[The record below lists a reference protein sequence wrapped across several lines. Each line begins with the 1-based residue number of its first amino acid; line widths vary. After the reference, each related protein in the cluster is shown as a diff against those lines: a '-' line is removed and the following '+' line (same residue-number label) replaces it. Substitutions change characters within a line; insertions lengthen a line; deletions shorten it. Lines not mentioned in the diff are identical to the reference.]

1 MFQPNKLLRQ
11 FKRKLTGKPRLEKY
25 IFDFDLLGPG
35 QSGEVSRSSSPRFIV
50 DRQGAVR
57 WPPFKIGGG
66 GGDPLSQADPEQTEE
81 LGIENFTL
89 KKPQS
94 DHSSEAPCVLGWL
107 QVKSDSHVFT
117 PALADSKEKAGPF
130 RKAPFHSNMHVLKT
144 KI

>member
-11 FKRKLTGKPRLEKY
+11 LRRKLAGKPRLEKY

-57 WPPFKIGGG
+57 WPPFKIAPDGAQSHSPE
-66 GGDPLSQADPEQTEE
+66 DPDHSQQ

-89 KKPQS
+89 KKSKS

-107 QVKSDSHVFT
+107 QV
-117 PALADSKEKAGPF
+117 
-130 RKAPFHSNMHVLKT
+130 RVLS
-144 KI
+144 

>member
-1 MFQPNKLLRQ
+1 MFQPNKLLKQLR
-11 FKRKLTGKPRLEKY
+11 RKLTGKPRLEKY

-35 QSGEVSRSSSPRFIV
+35 LSAEVSRSSSPRFIV

-57 WPPFKIGGG
+57 WPPFKIPP
-66 GGDPLSQADPEQTEE
+66 DAAQHHSHEDPEQSEE

-117 PALADSKEKAGPF
+117 PALANSKEKAGPF

>member
-1 MFQPNKLLRQ
+1 M
-11 FKRKLTGKPRLEKY
+11 TGKPRLEKY
-25 IFDFDLLGPG
+25 IFDFDLLGPPG

-57 WPPFKIGGG
+57 WPPFKIGGEAQ
-66 GGDPLSQADPEQTEE
+66 SDPEQSEE

-107 QVKSDSHVFT
+107 QVSFCEIKRDNFSLIHFISR
-117 PALADSKEKAGPF
+117 SKVIVMYLHQLLLIVARKKPDHSEKHLFIPICMF
-130 RKAPFHSNMHVLKT
+130 
-144 KI
+144 

>member
-66 GGDPLSQADPEQTEE
+66 QHHSPEDPEHSEE

-117 PALADSKEKAGPF
+117 PALADSSKEKAGPF

>member
-1 MFQPNKLLRQ
+1 M
-11 FKRKLTGKPRLEKY
+11 TGKPRLEKY
-25 IFDFDLLGPG
+25 IFDFDLLGPPG

-57 WPPFKIGGG
+57 WPPFKIGGEAQ
-66 GGDPLSQADPEQTEE
+66 SDPEQSEE

-107 QVKSDSHVFT
+107 QVGLMKYDFDDSYLLNFR
-117 PALADSKEKAGPF
+117 SKVIVMYLHQLLLIVARKKPDHSEKHLFIPICMF
-130 RKAPFHSNMHVLKT
+130 
-144 KI
+144 

>member
-11 FKRKLTGKPRLEKY
+11 LRRKLTGKPRLEKY

-57 WPPFKIGGG
+57 WPPFKIGGDG
-66 GGDPLSQADPEQTEE
+66 PHLHSQADPELSEE

-94 DHSSEAPCVLGWL
+94 NHSSEAPCVLGWL
-107 QVKSDSHVFT
+107 QVKF
-117 PALADSKEKAGPF
+117 
-130 RKAPFHSNMHVLKT
+130 
-144 KI
+144 